1 MTIKLNA
8 ATGGGSVSLSAP
20 NSTTSNLDVELTLPV
35 DDGAANTFLR
45 SDGSGTLSWAAA
57 SSDSITEGNT
67 TVECVDTGSDGH
79 ITFDTE
85 GSEAARFDSSQRLLV
100 GTSSAR
106 TNFPLG
112 TSTIQHETAVAS
124 LNNGLSLVNNGGSA
138 AYNPTLTIG
147 VTRGTSVGQNTALP
161 GANYGFGRIDFAGA
175 DGTNLITGARI
186 EAFTDGTPGT
196 NDMPGKLE
204 FKTTP
209 DGASSPTTKFRI
221 GETGRTDFFNAS
233 NTTNMLIGSN
243 LTGASN
249 TLITGFAGRTNIDSG
264 GSNVFKVYTDGDVE
278 NANNSYTGFSDI
290 KLKENIVDASSQW
303 NDIKEI
309 RVRNYNFKQST
320 GYSTHTQLGVVAQEL
335 ETVCP
340 GLVSDKPDL
349 DEQGNQ
355 LETVTKSVNYSVLYM
370 KAVKALQEAMER
382 IETLET
388 ANASLEARL
397 TALEGGAS

>member
-20 NSTTSNLDVELTLPV
+20 NSTTSNLNVELTLPV

-161 GANYGFGRIDFAGA
+161 GANYGFGRIDFVGA

-249 TLITGFAGRTNIDSG
+249 TLITGFAGRTSIDSG